1 MNKRRHYLRVTLL
14 KTVLSV
20 LILSCVS
27 GCMFFR
33 QPKRQDVN
41 KAFNEFKKQDRAALD
56 EAPQLLIADY
66 RDMKEDDL
74 IAWVWWMPGFEL
86 GLCRS
91 FEIDPVINSSPF
103 SYPWAEAKV
112 AQGLQKIFNASV
124 NKGQGTINAEVKCAI
139 VDMRPRK
146 KLTSRLLPF
155 EEDFV
160 YIEMQLV
167 IFDKNSKEILC
178 KLIHGKRT
186 EDFKTAVDGMMKD
199 VEQYFAKNKLQKQ

>member
-1 MNKRRHYLRVTLL
+1 MNKRRHYLRLSFLKILL
-14 KTVLSV
+14 SIIIV
-20 LILSCVS
+20 SCVC

-33 QPKRQDVN
+33 QPKRQDGN
-41 KAFNEFKKQDRAALD
+41 TSFNEFKKQDTAALD
-56 EAPQLLIADY
+56 EAPKLLIADY

-74 IAWVWWMPGFEL
+74 ISWVWIKPGFEL
-86 GLCRS
+86 RLCRS
-91 FEIDPVINSSPF
+91 FEIAPVINSSPF
-103 SYPWAEAKV
+103 SYPWAEEKIF
-112 AQGLQKIFNASV
+112 QWLKKIFNSTV
-124 NKGQGTINAEVKCAI
+124 IKGGGTIDAEVKSAI

-167 IFDKNSKEILC
+167 ILDRSTQEILC

-186 EDFKTAVDGMMKD
+186 EDFKTSVDGMMKD
-199 VEQYFAKNKLQKQ
+199 VEQYFLKGMPRKQ